1 MTYCA
6 IPPHW
11 VIDFFIASGMMRSLL
26 LSRRFLSYYVR
37 IFSPRATPAL
47 WAFAVH
53 DLYRGFK
60 YTGSLMVITSTVAD
74 WQVGMVS
81 SSYFTG
87 NLVGTLIA
95 GRFIQQL
102 GFNRSYHCS
111 CILFALATC
120 GLMLTVDFWSWLG
133 WRFLAGIACAL
144 IWVIVESALL
154 RSGTLTNRGQL
165 LAAYMMVYYLGTVI
179 GQLLLGIV
187 STQLLSVIP
196 WWGRW

>member
-11 VIDFFIASGMMRSLL
+11 VIDFIASGMMRSLL

-53 DLYRGFK
+53 DLYRGLN
-60 YTGSLMVITSTVAD
+60 TLVPLWLSHQQLPT

-133 WRFLAGIACAL
+133 WRFWRAL
-144 IWVIVESALL
+144 PA
-154 RSGTLTNRGQL
+154 R
-165 LAAYMMVYYLGTVI
+165 
-179 GQLLLGIV
+179 
-187 STQLLSVIP
+187 
-196 WWGRW
+196 